1 MKNKILNIL
10 NGASFEELY
19 DMYVYLYGD
28 CSINLT
34 KEDIINHIY
43 SYLRTYTKNHK
54 LNTNFIIMYYNLISY
69 IEFLEKKGGKV
80 WRQYLAS
87 HLIT

>member
-10 NGASFEELY
+10 NDTSFEELY
-19 DMYVYLYGD
+19 NMYVYLYGE

-43 SYLRTYTKNHK
+43 SHLRTYTKNHK
-54 LNTNFIIMYYNLISY
+54 LNTNFIIMYYNIMSY
-69 IEFLEKKGGKV
+69 IEFLERKGGK
-80 WRQYLAS
+80 
-87 HLIT
+87 T

>member
-10 NGASFEELY
+10 NDASFEELC
-19 DMYVYLYGD
+19 DMYVYLYGE
-28 CSINLT
+28 CSINLS

-69 IEFLEKKGGKV
+69 IEFLEKKGG
-80 WRQYLAS
+80 
-87 HLIT
+87 T

>member
-10 NGASFEELY
+10 NDASFEELY
-19 DMYVYLYGD
+19 DMYIYLYGE
-28 CSINLT
+28 CSSNLT
-34 KEDIINHIY
+34 KEDIVTHIY

-69 IEFLEKKGGKV
+69 IEFLEKKGG
-80 WRQYLAS
+80 
-87 HLIT
+87 T

>member
-10 NGASFEELY
+10 NDASFEELY
-19 DMYVYLYGD
+19 DMYIYLYGE
-28 CSINLT
+28 CSINLS
-34 KEDIINHIY
+34 KEDIVTHIY

-69 IEFLEKKGGKV
+69 IEFLEKKGG
-80 WRQYLAS
+80 
-87 HLIT
+87 T

>member
-10 NGASFEELY
+10 NDTSFEELY
-19 DMYVYLYGD
+19 DMYVYLYGE

-54 LNTNFIIMYYNLISY
+54 LNKNFIIMYYNIMSY
-69 IEFLEKKGGKV
+69 IEFLERKGGK
-80 WRQYLAS
+80 
-87 HLIT
+87 T

>member
-10 NGASFEELY
+10 NDASFEELY
-19 DMYVYLYGD
+19 DMYVYLYGE
-28 CSINLT
+28 CSINLA

-43 SYLRTYTKNHK
+43 SYLRTYAKNHK

-69 IEFLEKKGGKV
+69 IEFLEKKGG
-80 WRQYLAS
+80 
-87 HLIT
+87 T

>member
-1 MKNKILNIL
+1 MKNKILNRL
-10 NGASFEELY
+10 NDASFEELY
-19 DMYVYLYGD
+19 DMYVYLYGE
-28 CSINLT
+28 CSINLS

-69 IEFLEKKGGKV
+69 IEFLEKKGG
-80 WRQYLAS
+80 
-87 HLIT
+87 I

>member
-10 NGASFEELY
+10 NDASFEELY

-28 CSINLT
+28 CSSNLT
-34 KEDIINHIY
+34 KEDIVTHIY

-54 LNTNFIIMYYNLISY
+54 LNTNFIIMYYNLIAY
-69 IEFLEKKGGKV
+69 IEFLEKKGGT
-80 WRQYLAS
+80 S
-87 HLIT
+87 

>member
-43 SYLRTYTKNHK
+43 SYLRTYAKNHK

-69 IEFLEKKGGKV
+69 IEFLEKKGGT
-80 WRQYLAS
+80 S
-87 HLIT
+87 

>member
-54 LNTNFIIMYYNLISY
+54 LNTNFIVMYYNIVSY
-69 IEFLEKKGGKV
+69 IEFLEKKGGTSWK
-80 WRQYLAS
+80 
-87 HLIT
+87 

>member
-10 NGASFEELY
+10 NDASFEELY
-19 DMYVYLYGD
+19 DMYVYLYGE
-28 CSINLT
+28 CSINLS
-34 KEDIINHIY
+34 KEDIITHIY

-69 IEFLEKKGGKV
+69 IEFLEKKGG
-80 WRQYLAS
+80 
-87 HLIT
+87 T

>member
-10 NGASFEELY
+10 NYASFEELY
-19 DMYVYLYGD
+19 DMYVYLYGE
-28 CSINLT
+28 CSVNLS

-69 IEFLEKKGGKV
+69 IEFLEKKGG
-80 WRQYLAS
+80 
-87 HLIT
+87 T